1 MAKKMLGVLYGSR
14 SCEHE
19 VSIITALQLMR
30 SVPRDVFE
38 VTPIYI
44 TQAGEWYTGEKLLD
58 LSTYNQFD
66 PYRSGLKR
74 VSLDLTA
81 GSGAL
86 LHYSQGKG
94 LLRGLTEEVVAR
106 IDCFIPAF
114 HGMHGEDGS
123 VQGLLELADVP
134 YTSTGIVGSAVGMDK
149 IVMKRFFQG
158 MGYPTLP
165 GISLLRSQFEED
177 REAAL
182 LKTEKELSY
191 PVVVKPADLGSS
203 IGVSFAADR
212 AQLTEALE
220 LAFEYDRRVLVEK
233 GLDHPVE
240 INCSVLGFDGK
251 TECSALEMPI
261 SSGEVLDFAN
271 KYLEGSSSSKGMA
284 SMGRVMNPDIGEETS
299 RRIRELSQDIF
310 TALDCKGVV
319 RIDFMI
325 DRATDQLYITEIN
338 TIPGSMAFYLWDKA
352 GVPYAELIRKMV
364 RLAEQAHQEK
374 ERNNFAYR
382 SEILK
387 AVRLGGSK
395 GKLKTGKL

>member
-19 VSIITALQLMR
+19 VSIITAVQLMR
-30 SVPRDVFE
+30 SVSRDRFD

-44 TQAGEWYTGEKLLD
+44 TQAGEWYTGDKLLD
-58 LSTYNQFD
+58 LATYNQFD
-66 PYRSGLKR
+66 PYKSGLKR

-86 LHYSQGKG
+86 LHYSSGKT
-94 LLRGLTEEVVAR
+94 LFRGLTEEVVAR

-123 VQGLLELADVP
+123 FQGLLELADIP

-149 IVMKRFFQG
+149 ITMKRFFRG

-165 GISLLRSQFEED
+165 GIGALRSRFEKD
-177 REAAL
+177 PDSVLDEA
-182 LKTEKELSY
+182 EKELSY
-191 PVVVKPADLGSS
+191 PVVVKPATLGSS
-203 IGVSFAADR
+203 IGVSFAGDR
-212 AQLTEALE
+212 AQLLEALE

-240 INCSVLGFDGK
+240 INCSVLGFDGQ
-251 TECSALEMPI
+251 TECSALEMPL
-261 SSGEVLDFAN
+261 SSGEVLDFAK
-271 KYLEGSSSSKGMA
+271 KYLEGNASAKGMA
-284 SMGRVMNPDIGEETS
+284 SMGRVLNPDIGEETGK
-299 RRIRELSQDIF
+299 RIRDLSEEIF

-319 RIDFMI
+319 RIDYMI
-325 DRATDQLYITEIN
+325 DRATDQMYITEIN
-338 TIPGSMAFYLWDKA
+338 TIPGSMSYYLWEKA
-352 GVPYAELIRKMV
+352 GVSYPELIGRMV
-364 RLAEQAHQEK
+364 DLAEQAHREK
-374 ERNNFAYR
+374 EQNNFAYR
-382 SEILK
+382 SDILK
-387 AVRLGGSK
+387 AVRLGGTK